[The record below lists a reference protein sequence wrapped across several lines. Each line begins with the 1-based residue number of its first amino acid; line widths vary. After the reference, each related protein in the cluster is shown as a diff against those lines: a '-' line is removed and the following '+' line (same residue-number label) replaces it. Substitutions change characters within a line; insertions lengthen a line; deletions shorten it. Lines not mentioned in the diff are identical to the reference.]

1 MADESEGESGP
12 AVTPSDLD
20 ESTHAELR
28 VLYQDAGMS
37 VRFARER
44 QWKLIGGALLMFTAT
59 IAVPELVDISTFAA
73 KGLVLA
79 SFLIGAGAIYLL
91 IVYQVWQN
99 TELNRMQEIGA
110 RFSNIFAQLGGR
122 EAAREGRL
130 HGYIVLFFM
139 IALIALFNALAV
151 LLMSRHY
158 LSSG

>member
-1 MADESEGESGP
+1 MADENQGEAGP
-12 AVTPSDLD
+12 GITPSELD

-28 VLYQDAGMS
+28 ILYQDSGNS

-44 QWKLIGGALLMFTAT
+44 QWKLVAGALLSFAAT
-59 IAVPELVDISTFAA
+59 VAVPELVEVSTFAA

-91 IVYQVWQN
+91 VVYQVWQN
-99 TELNRMQEIGA
+99 TELRRMQEIGD
-110 RFSNIFAQLGGR
+110 RFSNIFTQLGGA

-139 IALIALFNALAV
+139 IALIALGNALAV
-151 LLMSRHY
+151 LLMARHY
-158 LSSG
+158 LAS

>member
-1 MADESEGESGP
+1 MADENQGESGP
-12 AVTPSDLD
+12 DITPSELD

-28 VLYQDAGMS
+28 VLYQDSGVS

-44 QWKLIGGALLMFTAT
+44 QWKLVGGTLLSFAAT
-59 IAVPELVDISTFAA
+59 VAVPELVEVSSFAA

-99 TELNRMQEIGA
+99 TELRRMQEIGA
-110 RFSNIFAQLGGR
+110 RFSNIFAQLGGAD
-122 EAAREGRL
+122 AAREGRL

-139 IALIALFNALAV
+139 IALIALGNALAV
-151 LLMSRHY
+151 LLMARHY
-158 LSSG
+158 LAA